1 MEDQKQNIQQLDVA
15 NIEPIEGN
23 PSPHQNKQK
32 YSTIQE
38 YLDKLLYP
46 SLKIAISDLI
56 NEIKSNDYYNELEN
70 EFNHCFFRNKAEI
83 LQKQKQLLKLE
94 RGDDYSE
101 SDYEYWLEKNYKAN
115 DEKTEK
121 DNEGNEEEI
130 DPDLDDSDVLNLEEE
145 QLNKEE
151 EQENKNKFDPIKF
164 LVERLRQINLNKN
177 NHQDDLDLSLE
188 KSELNDA
195 VNDSGDL
202 GKDILNANDDNK
214 NPLDKNAGE
223 NKKYIH
229 FYRTQNH

>member
-1 MEDQKQNIQQLDVA
+1 MEEENKEIQKQLDVE
-15 NIEPIEGN
+15 NIDPIEGN
-23 PSPHQNKQK
+23 VSNHGTKQK

-38 YLDKLLYP
+38 YLEKLLYP

-101 SDYEYWLEKNYKAN
+101 SDYEYWLEKNYKGN
-115 DEKTEK
+115 DSKTEK
-121 DNEGNEEEI
+121 DNDGNDEDI

-151 EQENKNKFDPIKF
+151 EEENKNKFDPIKF

-177 NHQDDLDLSLE
+177 NHQDDLDLSLG
-188 KSELNDA
+188 KSELNEA

-202 GKDILNANDDNK
+202 GKDILNPTDENK
-214 NPLDKNAGE
+214 NAPSDKIPSE
-223 NKKYIH
+223 NKA
-229 FYRTQNH
+229 

>member
-1 MEDQKQNIQQLDVA
+1 MEDQNKNLNQLDVE
-15 NIEPIEGN
+15 NIEPIEGK
-23 PSPHQNKQK
+23 PQPPQPKQK
-32 YSTIQE
+32 FSTIQE
-38 YLDKLLYP
+38 YLEKLLYP

-115 DEKTEK
+115 DDKVEK
-121 DNEGNEEEI
+121 DNDGNEEDV

-188 KSELNDA
+188 KSELNGD
-195 VNDSGDL
+195 VNVSEDL
-202 GKDILNANDDNK
+202 GKDILNAQE
-214 NPLDKNAGE
+214 E
-223 NKKYIH
+223 NKAGNKK
-229 FYRTQNH
+229 

>member
-1 MEDQKQNIQQLDVA
+1 MEDQNKNLNPIDIA
-15 NIEPIEGN
+15 NIDPIEGK
-23 PSPHQNKQK
+23 PQTSQTKPK

-38 YLDKLLYP
+38 YLEKLLYP

-101 SDYEYWLEKNYKAN
+101 SDYEYWLEKNYKVNEEKEKEN
-115 DEKTEK
+115 D
-121 DNEGNEEEI
+121 GNDEEI

-188 KSELNDA
+188 KSELNGD

-202 GKDILNANDDNK
+202 GKDILNPQD
-214 NPLDKNAGE
+214 E
-223 NKKYIH
+223 NKANKK
-229 FYRTQNH
+229 

>member
-1 MEDQKQNIQQLDVA
+1 MEDQKQNIQQIDVA
-15 NIEPIEGN
+15 NIEPIEGT
-23 PSPHQNKQK
+23 PSPHQKKQVQ

-56 NEIKSNDYYNELEN
+56 NEIKNNDYYSELEN

-121 DNEGNEEEI
+121 DNDGNEEEI

-188 KSELNDA
+188 KSELNEA
-195 VNDSGDL
+195 LNNSGEL
-202 GKDILNANDDNK
+202 GKDILNANEDNK
-214 NPLDKNAGE
+214 NTLDKNAGG
-223 NKKYIH
+223 NKK
-229 FYRTQNH
+229 

>member
-1 MEDQKQNIQQLDVA
+1 MEDQNKNLNPIDIA
-15 NIEPIEGN
+15 NIDPIEGN
-23 PSPHQNKQK
+23 ASNHGTNQK

-38 YLDKLLYP
+38 YLEKLLYP

-101 SDYEYWLEKNYKAN
+101 SDYEYWLEKNYKGN
-115 DEKTEK
+115 DSKTEK
-121 DNEGNEEEI
+121 DNDGNDEDI

-151 EQENKNKFDPIKF
+151 EEENKNKFDPIKF

-177 NHQDDLDLSLE
+177 NHQDDLDLSLG
-188 KSELNDA
+188 KSELNEA

-202 GKDILNANDDNK
+202 GKDILNPTEENK
-214 NPLDKNAGE
+214 NVPSDKIPSE
-223 NKKYIH
+223 NKA
-229 FYRTQNH
+229 

>member
-1 MEDQKQNIQQLDVA
+1 MEEQNKNLNQLDVE
-15 NIEPIEGN
+15 NIEPIEGK
-23 PSPHQNKQK
+23 PQPPQPKQK
-32 YSTIQE
+32 FSTIQE
-38 YLDKLLYP
+38 YLEKLLYP

-56 NEIKSNDYYNELEN
+56 NEIKSNDYYSELEN

-115 DEKTEK
+115 DDKVEK
-121 DNEGNEEEI
+121 DNDGNEEDV

-188 KSELNDA
+188 KSELNGD

-202 GKDILNANDDNK
+202 GKDILNAQE
-214 NPLDKNAGE
+214 E
-223 NKKYIH
+223 NKQGNKK
-229 FYRTQNH
+229 

>member
-1 MEDQKQNIQQLDVA
+1 MEEENKEIQKQLDVE

-23 PSPHQNKQK
+23 ASNHGTKQK

-38 YLDKLLYP
+38 YLEKLLYP

-188 KSELNDA
+188 KSELNGD

-202 GKDILNANDDNK
+202 GKDILNAQDDNK
-214 NPLDKNAGE
+214 IG
-223 NKKYIH
+223 NKK
-229 FYRTQNH
+229 

>member
-1 MEDQKQNIQQLDVA
+1 MEEPNKNIQQIDEA

-23 PSPHQNKQK
+23 APTNVNKQK

-115 DEKTEK
+115 DSKLEK
-121 DNEGNEEEI
+121 DNDGNEEDI

-188 KSELNDA
+188 KSELNGA

-202 GKDILNANDDNK
+202 GKDILNPTDENK
-214 NPLDKNAGE
+214 INASDKNVADGSR
-223 NKKYIH
+223 K
-229 FYRTQNH
+229 

>member
-1 MEDQKQNIQQLDVA
+1 MEEQNKNLNQLDVG
-15 NIEPIEGN
+15 NIEPIEGK
-23 PSPHQNKQK
+23 PQPPQNKQK
-32 YSTIQE
+32 FATIQE
-38 YLDKLLYP
+38 YLEKLLYP

-115 DEKTEK
+115 DDKAEKEN
-121 DNEGNEEEI
+121 DGNEEEV

-188 KSELNDA
+188 KSELNGD

-202 GKDILNANDDNK
+202 GKDILNAQDDNK
-214 NPLDKNAGE
+214 IG
-223 NKKYIH
+223 NKK
-229 FYRTQNH
+229 

>member
-1 MEDQKQNIQQLDVA
+1 MEDQNKNLNQLDVA
-15 NIEPIEGN
+15 NIEPIEGK
-23 PSPHQNKQK
+23 PQPPTTKQK
-32 YSTIQE
+32 FSTIQE
-38 YLDKLLYP
+38 YLEKLLYP

-115 DEKTEK
+115 EDKTEK
-121 DNEGNEEEI
+121 ENDGNEEEV

-188 KSELNDA
+188 KSELNGD

-202 GKDILNANDDNK
+202 GKDILNAQD
-214 NPLDKNAGE
+214 E
-223 NKKYIH
+223 NKA
-229 FYRTQNH
+229 

>member
-1 MEDQKQNIQQLDVA
+1 MEDQNKNIQQLDVPTIE
-15 NIEPIEGN
+15 NIPVPDQNTG
-23 PSPHQNKQK
+23 NKQK

-38 YLDKLLYP
+38 YLEKLLYP
-46 SLKIAISDLI
+46 TLKIAISDLI
-56 NEIKSNDYYNELEN
+56 NEIKSSDYYNELEN

-115 DEKTEK
+115 ESKTEK
-121 DNEGNEEEI
+121 EQENNEEEI

-151 EQENKNKFDPIKF
+151 EEENKNKFDPIKF
-164 LVERLRQINLNKN
+164 LVERLRQINQNKN

-188 KSELNDA
+188 KSELNE

-202 GKDILNANDDNK
+202 VKEISGPIDMNAND
-214 NPLDKNAGE
+214 
-223 NKKYIH
+223 NKKKVKK
-229 FYRTQNH
+229 

>member
-1 MEDQKQNIQQLDVA
+1 MTKKKTQNKNLNQLDVG
-15 NIEPIEGN
+15 NIEPIEGK
-23 PSPHQNKQK
+23 PQPPQNKQK
-32 YSTIQE
+32 FATIQE
-38 YLDKLLYP
+38 YLEKLLYP

-115 DEKTEK
+115 DDKAEKEN
-121 DNEGNEEEI
+121 DGNEEEV

-188 KSELNDA
+188 KSELNGD

-202 GKDILNANDDNK
+202 GKDILNAQD
-214 NPLDKNAGE
+214 E
-223 NKKYIH
+223 NKAGNKK
-229 FYRTQNH
+229 

>member
-1 MEDQKQNIQQLDVA
+1 MNQLDVG
-15 NIEPIEGN
+15 NIEPIEGK
-23 PSPHQNKQK
+23 PQPPQNKQK
-32 YSTIQE
+32 FATIQE
-38 YLDKLLYP
+38 YLEKLLYP

-115 DEKTEK
+115 DDKAEKEN
-121 DNEGNEEEI
+121 DGNEEEV

-188 KSELNDA
+188 KSELNGD

-202 GKDILNANDDNK
+202 GKDILNAQDDNK
-214 NPLDKNAGE
+214 IG
-223 NKKYIH
+223 NKK
-229 FYRTQNH
+229 

>member
-1 MEDQKQNIQQLDVA
+1 MEDQNKNLNPIDIA
-15 NIEPIEGN
+15 NIDPIEGKPQ
-23 PSPHQNKQK
+23 PSQPKPK

-38 YLDKLLYP
+38 YLEKLLYP

-101 SDYEYWLEKNYKAN
+101 SDYEYWLEKNYKVNEEKEKEN
-115 DEKTEK
+115 D
-121 DNEGNEEEI
+121 GNDEEI

-188 KSELNDA
+188 KSELNGD

-202 GKDILNANDDNK
+202 GKDILNAQD
-214 NPLDKNAGE
+214 E
-223 NKKYIH
+223 NKANKK
-229 FYRTQNH
+229 

>member
-1 MEDQKQNIQQLDVA
+1 MEEENKEIQKQLDVE

-23 PSPHQNKQK
+23 ASNHGTKQK

-38 YLDKLLYP
+38 YLEKLLYP

-101 SDYEYWLEKNYKAN
+101 SDYEYWLEKNYKGN
-115 DEKTEK
+115 DSKTEK
-121 DNEGNEEEI
+121 DNDGNDEDI

-151 EQENKNKFDPIKF
+151 EEENKNKFDPIKF

-188 KSELNDA
+188 KSELNEA

-202 GKDILNANDDNK
+202 GKDILNPTDENK
-214 NPLDKNAGE
+214 NAPSDKIPSE
-223 NKKYIH
+223 NKA
-229 FYRTQNH
+229 

>member
-1 MEDQKQNIQQLDVA
+1 MEDQNKNLNQLDVA
-15 NIEPIEGN
+15 NIEPIEGKPQ
-23 PSPHQNKQK
+23 PSPPKQK
-32 YSTIQE
+32 FSTIQE
-38 YLDKLLYP
+38 YLEKLLYP

-115 DEKTEK
+115 DEKMEK
-121 DNEGNEEEI
+121 ENDGNEEEV

-188 KSELNDA
+188 KSELNGEL
-195 VNDSGDL
+195 NESGDL
-202 GKDILNANDDNK
+202 GKEILNAQD
-214 NPLDKNAGE
+214 E
-223 NKKYIH
+223 NKAGNKK
-229 FYRTQNH
+229 

>member
-1 MEDQKQNIQQLDVA
+1 MEDQNKNLNQLDVA
-15 NIEPIEGN
+15 NIEPIEGK
-23 PSPHQNKQK
+23 PQPQTTKQK
-32 YSTIQE
+32 FSTIQE
-38 YLDKLLYP
+38 YLEKLLYP

-115 DEKTEK
+115 EEKAEK
-121 DNEGNEEEI
+121 ENEGNEEEV

-188 KSELNDA
+188 KSELNGD

-202 GKDILNANDDNK
+202 GKDILNAQD
-214 NPLDKNAGE
+214 E
-223 NKKYIH
+223 NKAGKK
-229 FYRTQNH
+229 

>member
-15 NIEPIEGN
+15 NIEPIEGT

-56 NEIKSNDYYNELEN
+56 NEIKNSDYYNELEN

-151 EQENKNKFDPIKF
+151 EQENKKKFDPIKF

-202 GKDILNANDDNK
+202 GKDILNGNDDNK
-214 NPLDKNAGE
+214 NPLDKNVGD
-223 NKKYIH
+223 NKK
-229 FYRTQNH
+229 

>member
-1 MEDQKQNIQQLDVA
+1 MEEVDKNLNQLDVG

-23 PSPHQNKQK
+23 KPQPSPTKQK
-32 YSTIQE
+32 FSTIQE
-38 YLDKLLYP
+38 YLEKLLYP

-56 NEIKSNDYYNELEN
+56 NEIKSNDYYNEL
-70 EFNHCFFRNKAEI
+70 
-83 LQKQKQLLKLE
+83 LLKLE

-115 DEKTEK
+115 DDKAEKEN
-121 DNEGNEEEI
+121 DGNDEDV

-188 KSELNDA
+188 KSELNGD

-202 GKDILNANDDNK
+202 GKDILNAQD
-214 NPLDKNAGE
+214 E
-223 NKKYIH
+223 NKANKK
-229 FYRTQNH
+229 

>member
-1 MEDQKQNIQQLDVA
+1 MEDQNKNLNQLDVE
-15 NIEPIEGN
+15 NIEPIEGK
-23 PSPHQNKQK
+23 PQPPQPKQK
-32 YSTIQE
+32 FSTIQE
-38 YLDKLLYP
+38 YLEKLLYP

-56 NEIKSNDYYNELEN
+56 NEIKSNDYYSELEN

-115 DEKTEK
+115 DDKAEKEN
-121 DNEGNEEEI
+121 DGNEEEV

-188 KSELNDA
+188 KSELNGD
-195 VNDSGDL
+195 VNVSEDL
-202 GKDILNANDDNK
+202 GKDILNAQEENK
-214 NPLDKNAGE
+214 NG
-223 NKKYIH
+223 NKK
-229 FYRTQNH
+229 

>member
-23 PSPHQNKQK
+23 PTPHQNKQK

-188 KSELNDA
+188 KTELNDA

-223 NKKYIH
+223 NKK
-229 FYRTQNH
+229 

>member
-56 NEIKSNDYYNELEN
+56 NEIKSNDYYKDLEK
-70 EFNHCFFRNKAEI
+70 EFNSCFFRNKAEI

-223 NKKYIH
+223 NKK
-229 FYRTQNH
+229 

>member
-1 MEDQKQNIQQLDVA
+1 MEDQKQNIQQIDEA

-23 PSPHQNKQK
+23 PSPNQNKQK

-56 NEIKSNDYYNELEN
+56 NEIKSNDYYKELEN

-121 DNEGNEEEI
+121 DNDGNEEEI

-195 VNDSGDL
+195 LNNSGEL
-202 GKDILNANDDNK
+202 GKDILNANDDK
-214 NPLDKNAGE
+214 NTLDKNAGG
-223 NKKYIH
+223 NKK
-229 FYRTQNH
+229 

>member
-1 MEDQKQNIQQLDVA
+1 MEEQNKNLNQLDVG
-15 NIEPIEGN
+15 NIEPIEGK
-23 PSPHQNKQK
+23 PQPPQNKQK
-32 YSTIQE
+32 FATIQE
-38 YLDKLLYP
+38 YLEKLLYP

-115 DEKTEK
+115 DDKVEK
-121 DNEGNEEEI
+121 DNDGNEEDV

-188 KSELNDA
+188 KSELNGD

-202 GKDILNANDDNK
+202 GKDILNAQE
-214 NPLDKNAGE
+214 E
-223 NKKYIH
+223 NKQGNKK
-229 FYRTQNH
+229 

>member
-1 MEDQKQNIQQLDVA
+1 MEDQNKNLNQLDVE
-15 NIEPIEGN
+15 NIEPIEGK
-23 PSPHQNKQK
+23 PQPPQPKQK
-32 YSTIQE
+32 FSTIQE
-38 YLDKLLYP
+38 YLEKLLYP

-70 EFNHCFFRNKAEI
+70 EFNHCFFRNRAEI

-115 DEKTEK
+115 DDKVEK
-121 DNEGNEEEI
+121 DNDGNEEDV

-188 KSELNDA
+188 KSELNGD

-202 GKDILNANDDNK
+202 GKDILNAQE
-214 NPLDKNAGE
+214 E
-223 NKKYIH
+223 NKQGNKK
-229 FYRTQNH
+229 

>member
-1 MEDQKQNIQQLDVA
+1 MEDPNKNLNQLDVA
-15 NIEPIEGN
+15 NIEPIEGK
-23 PSPHQNKQK
+23 PQPPTTKQK
-32 YSTIQE
+32 FSTIQE
-38 YLDKLLYP
+38 YLEKLLYP

-115 DEKTEK
+115 EDKTEK
-121 DNEGNEEEI
+121 ENDGNEEEV

-188 KSELNDA
+188 KSELNGD

-202 GKDILNANDDNK
+202 GKDILNAQD
-214 NPLDKNAGE
+214 E
-223 NKKYIH
+223 NKAGKK
-229 FYRTQNH
+229 

>member
-1 MEDQKQNIQQLDVA
+1 MEEVDKNLNQLDVG

-23 PSPHQNKQK
+23 KLQPSPTKQK
-32 YSTIQE
+32 FSTIQE
-38 YLDKLLYP
+38 YLEKLLYP

-115 DEKTEK
+115 DDKAEKEN
-121 DNEGNEEEI
+121 DGNDEDV

-188 KSELNDA
+188 KSELNGD

-202 GKDILNANDDNK
+202 GKDILNAQD
-214 NPLDKNAGE
+214 E
-223 NKKYIH
+223 NKANKK
-229 FYRTQNH
+229 

>member
-1 MEDQKQNIQQLDVA
+1 MEEPNKNIQQIDEA

-23 PSPHQNKQK
+23 APTNVNKQK

-115 DEKTEK
+115 DSKLEK
-121 DNEGNEEEI
+121 DNDGNEEDI

-188 KSELNDA
+188 KSELNGD

-202 GKDILNANDDNK
+202 GKDILNAQD
-214 NPLDKNAGE
+214 E
-223 NKKYIH
+223 NKAGKK
-229 FYRTQNH
+229 

>member
-1 MEDQKQNIQQLDVA
+1 MEDPNKNIQQLDVPTIE
-15 NIEPIEGN
+15 NIPVPEQNQG
-23 PSPHQNKQK
+23 NKQK

-38 YLDKLLYP
+38 YLEKLLYP
-46 SLKIAISDLI
+46 TLKIAISDLI
-56 NEIKSNDYYNELEN
+56 NEIKSSDYYNELEN

-115 DEKTEK
+115 DSKTEK
-121 DNEGNEEEI
+121 EQENNEEEI

-151 EQENKNKFDPIKF
+151 EEENKNKFDPIKF
-164 LVERLRQINLNKN
+164 LVERLRQINQNKN

-188 KSELNDA
+188 KSELNE
-195 VNDSGDL
+195 VNDSGELVKEMSGPIDM
-202 GKDILNANDDNK
+202 NNNDNK
-214 NPLDKNAGE
+214 
-223 NKKYIH
+223 KKAKK
-229 FYRTQNH
+229 

>member
-1 MEDQKQNIQQLDVA
+1 MEDQNKNLNQLDVE
-15 NIEPIEGN
+15 NIEPIEGK
-23 PSPHQNKQK
+23 PQPPQPKQK
-32 YSTIQE
+32 FSTIQE
-38 YLDKLLYP
+38 YLEKLLYP

-101 SDYEYWLEKNYKAN
+101 SDYEYWLEKNYKVNEEKEKEN
-115 DEKTEK
+115 D
-121 DNEGNEEEI
+121 GNDEEI

-188 KSELNDA
+188 KSELNGD

-202 GKDILNANDDNK
+202 GKDILNAQD
-214 NPLDKNAGE
+214 E
-223 NKKYIH
+223 NKANKK
-229 FYRTQNH
+229 

>member
-1 MEDQKQNIQQLDVA
+1 MEDQKQNIQQIDVA
-15 NIEPIEGN
+15 NIEPIEGT
-23 PSPHQNKQK
+23 PSPHQNKPK

-56 NEIKSNDYYNELEN
+56 NEIKNNDYYNELEN

-121 DNEGNEEEI
+121 DNDGNEEEI

-188 KSELNDA
+188 KSELNGD

-202 GKDILNANDDNK
+202 GKDILNAQD
-214 NPLDKNAGE
+214 E
-223 NKKYIH
+223 NKANKK
-229 FYRTQNH
+229 

>member
-1 MEDQKQNIQQLDVA
+1 MEDQNKNLNQLDVE
-15 NIEPIEGN
+15 NIEPIEGK
-23 PSPHQNKQK
+23 PQPPQPKQK
-32 YSTIQE
+32 FSTIQE
-38 YLDKLLYP
+38 YLEKLLYP

-56 NEIKSNDYYNELEN
+56 NEIKSNDYYSELEN

-115 DEKTEK
+115 DDKVEK
-121 DNEGNEEEI
+121 DNDGNEEDV

-188 KSELNDA
+188 KSELNGD

-202 GKDILNANDDNK
+202 GKDILNAQE
-214 NPLDKNAGE
+214 E
-223 NKKYIH
+223 NKQGNKK
-229 FYRTQNH
+229 

>member
-1 MEDQKQNIQQLDVA
+1 MEDQKQNIQQLDDA

-23 PSPHQNKQK
+23 PNPHSNKQK

-56 NEIKSNDYYNELEN
+56 NEIKSSDYYNELEN

-121 DNEGNEEEI
+121 DNEGNDDDI

-177 NHQDDLDLSLE
+177 NHQGNLDLSLE

-195 VNDSGDL
+195 LNDSGDI
-202 GKDILNANDDNK
+202 GKEILNANDDNK
-214 NPLDKNAGE
+214 SPLDKNTGD
-223 NKKYIH
+223 KK
-229 FYRTQNH
+229 

>member
-1 MEDQKQNIQQLDVA
+1 MEDQNKNLNPIDIA
-15 NIEPIEGN
+15 NIDPIEGK
-23 PSPHQNKQK
+23 PQTSQTKPK

-38 YLDKLLYP
+38 YLEKLLYP

-121 DNEGNEEEI
+121 DNEGNE
-130 DPDLDDSDVLNLEEE
+130 
-145 QLNKEE
+145 
-151 EQENKNKFDPIKF
+151 
-164 LVERLRQINLNKN
+164 
-177 NHQDDLDLSLE
+177 
-188 KSELNDA
+188 
-195 VNDSGDL
+195 
-202 GKDILNANDDNK
+202 
-214 NPLDKNAGE
+214 
-223 NKKYIH
+223 
-229 FYRTQNH
+229 

>member
-1 MEDQKQNIQQLDVA
+1 MEDQNKNLNQLDVE
-15 NIEPIEGN
+15 NIEPIEGK
-23 PSPHQNKQK
+23 PQPPQPKQK
-32 YSTIQE
+32 FSTIQE
-38 YLDKLLYP
+38 YLEKLLYP

-115 DEKTEK
+115 DDKVEK
-121 DNEGNEEEI
+121 DNDGNEEDV

-188 KSELNDA
+188 KSELNGN
-195 VNDSGDL
+195 VNVSEDL
-202 GKDILNANDDNK
+202 RKDILNAQEENK
-214 NPLDKNAGE
+214 NG
-223 NKKYIH
+223 NKK
-229 FYRTQNH
+229 

>member
-1 MEDQKQNIQQLDVA
+1 MEDQNKNLNQLDVG
-15 NIEPIEGN
+15 NIEPIEGK
-23 PSPHQNKQK
+23 PQPAQTKQK
-32 YSTIQE
+32 FSTIQE
-38 YLDKLLYP
+38 YLEKLLYP

-115 DEKTEK
+115 DDKAEKEN
-121 DNEGNEEEI
+121 DGNEEEV

-188 KSELNDA
+188 KSELNGD

-202 GKDILNANDDNK
+202 GKDILNAQD
-214 NPLDKNAGE
+214 E
-223 NKKYIH
+223 NKAGNKK
-229 FYRTQNH
+229 

>member
-1 MEDQKQNIQQLDVA
+1 MEDQNKNLNQLDVA
-15 NIEPIEGN
+15 NIEPIEGK
-23 PSPHQNKQK
+23 PQPQTTKQK
-32 YSTIQE
+32 FSTIQE
-38 YLDKLLYP
+38 YLEKLLYP

-115 DEKTEK
+115 EEKTEK
-121 DNEGNEEEI
+121 ENDGNEEEV

-151 EQENKNKFDPIKF
+151 QQENKNKFDPIKF

-188 KSELNDA
+188 KSELNGD

-202 GKDILNANDDNK
+202 GKDILNAQD
-214 NPLDKNAGE
+214 E
-223 NKKYIH
+223 NKAGKK
-229 FYRTQNH
+229 

>member
-1 MEDQKQNIQQLDVA
+1 MEDQNKNLDQLDVE
-15 NIEPIEGN
+15 NIEPIEGK
-23 PSPHQNKQK
+23 PQPPQPKQK
-32 YSTIQE
+32 FSTIQE
-38 YLDKLLYP
+38 YLEKLLYP

-115 DEKTEK
+115 DDKVEK
-121 DNEGNEEEI
+121 DNDGNEEDV

-188 KSELNDA
+188 KSELNGD

-202 GKDILNANDDNK
+202 GKDILNAQE
-214 NPLDKNAGE
+214 E
-223 NKKYIH
+223 NKQGNKK
-229 FYRTQNH
+229 